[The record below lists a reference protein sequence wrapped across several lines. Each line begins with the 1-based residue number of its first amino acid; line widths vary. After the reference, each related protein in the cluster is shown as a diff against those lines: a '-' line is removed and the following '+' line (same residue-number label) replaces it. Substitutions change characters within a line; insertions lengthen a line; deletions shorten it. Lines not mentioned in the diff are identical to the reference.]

1 MFLDQTPHGYHDAI
15 GIEARNPHLLAAVID
30 RTTKRISEKYGTS
43 TVNATIRGHGSSF
56 TLTNMK
62 YQTPSNMFV
71 EAIPMPWGLRTIF
84 YLSVVAMLTGII
96 LPSIVQDDDL
106 TGWAIWV
113 YYPAMIFGTITMAV
127 VSFWF
132 RKLIVWVDDTYLA
145 FGYGKFR
152 KRFTFDQIESVELT
166 PYSFYKYGGA
176 GIRYARDGHRAWSI
190 PFLHTGVEV
199 KLTEGGKDRTYYISS
214 KRAEELE
221 QAVKSRLA
229 NS

>member
-1 MFLDQTPHGYHDAI
+1 MGY
-15 GIEARNPHLLAAVID
+15 GV
-30 RTTKRISEKYGTS
+30 K
-43 TVNATIRGHGSSF
+43 F
-56 TLTNMK
+56 TLPNMK
-62 YQTPSNMFV
+62 YQTPSNTFV
-71 EAIPMPWGLRTIF
+71 EAIPMPWGIRAIF
-84 YLSVVAMLTGII
+84 NLTVGAMLTGII
-96 LPSIVQDDDL
+96 IPLIVQAGDF
-106 TGWAIWV
+106 TGWAVWV
-113 YYPAMIFGTITMAV
+113 YYSAMIFGTITMGIALL
-127 VSFWF
+127 WF
-132 RKLIVWVDDTYLA
+132 RKLIVWVDDTHLA

-152 KRFTFDQIESVELT
+152 KRFTFDQIESVEST

-176 GIRYARDGHRAWSI
+176 GIRYARNGHRAWSV